1 MLQRISLYIYTCF
14 CYKEIRVTDDI
25 QSKSYLYQLFE
36 LIEFK
41 LFERLI
47 SELFELFWI
56 ISVGLDS
63 GD

>member
-1 MLQRISLYIYTCF
+1 MIYN
-14 CYKEIRVTDDI
+14 
-25 QSKSYLYQLFE
+25 SKSYLYQLFE

-41 LFERLI
+41 LFERLL

-56 ISVGLDS
+56 SFVGLDS